1 MDLPDPIDL
10 AIPAFIALVFAE
22 MLIARAKERRRY
34 CPKDTLS
41 SLALGFGSSIAGLL
55 TAGAVFALATWV
67 HQFRLFDIGYVWWAF
82 VLCFVLDDLAYYV
95 FHRTA
100 HRVRWFWASHVIH
113 HSSQH
118 YNLST
123 ALRQTWTG
131 FFSLAF
137 LFRLPLFLIG
147 FPPALVFFC
156 VGLNLI
162 YQFWIHTEVI
172 GRMPRWFEAVM
183 NTPSHHRVHHAVNP
197 RYLDRNYAGVFII
210 WDRMFGTFEPE
221 LDEDRPRYGIVR
233 QLGSFNILWAAFH
246 EWIGIA
252 RDMWQAPGWRNKLS
266 YLLCEPGWSHDGSR
280 LTSEMIRALNP
291 PRNGEGDQPQAGGE
305 GPETRGAR
313 VEPPPPPPPAAVPL
327 PVPGRS

>member
-1 MDLPDPIDL
+1 MALPDPVDL
-10 AIPAFIALVFAE
+10 AIPGFVALILAE
-22 MLIARAKERRRY
+22 MLVARARNRRMY
-34 CPKDTLS
+34 CPKDTMT
-41 SLALGFGSSIAGLL
+41 SLGLGFGSTVAGLL
-55 TAGAVFALATWV
+55 AGGFIYALAEWV
-67 HQFRLFDIGYVWWAF
+67 HGFRLFEIGWAWWAF
-82 VLCFVLDDLAYYV
+82 ALCFVLDDLAYYL
-95 FHRTA
+95 FHRSA

-137 LFRLPLFLIG
+137 LFRLPLFLLG
-147 FPPALVFFC
+147 FPPAMVFFC
-156 VGLNLI
+156 AGLNLV

-183 NTPSHHRVHHAVNP
+183 NTPSHHRVHHAVNA

-221 LDEDRPRYGIVR
+221 RDEERPRYGIVT

-252 RDMWQAPGWRNKLS
+252 RDMWRAPGWRNKLG
-266 YLLCEPGWSHDGSR
+266 YLIREPGWSHDGSR
-280 LTSEMIRALNP
+280 LTSARIRELATTNP
-291 PRNGEGDQPQAGGE
+291 SLRAERSNPEEDQDAS
-305 GPETRGAR
+305 
-313 VEPPPPPPPAAVPL
+313 AVWIASSL
-327 PVPGRS
+327 RSSQ